1 MYELPTFP
9 CFYPLL
15 TTSKSID
22 FTGFL
27 TYLLSNKF
35 LSMYFVVF
43 AKSRFKKFYFVAKS
57 RPKKFAIHNQSP
69 LKKFTICDMLCA
81 KLGKR
86 FGGSRDVKTK
96 NRKAF
101 D

>member
-27 TYLLSNKF
+27 TNLLSSKF
-35 LSMYFVVF
+35 LLYNLHLLLSTIFF
-43 AKSRFKKFYFVAKS
+43 
-57 RPKKFAIHNQSP
+57 HP
-69 LKKFTICDMLCA
+69 LYYIYYKYKIWSDNIMA
-81 KLGKR
+81 KLPQI
-86 FGGSRDVKTK
+86 SEVK
-96 NRKAF
+96 F
-101 D
+101 EVMQIIW

>member
-27 TYLLSNKF
+27 TNLLSSKF
-35 LSMYFVVF
+35 LY
-43 AKSRFKKFYFVAKS
+43 
-57 RPKKFAIHNQSP
+57 
-69 LKKFTICDMLCA
+69 
-81 KLGKR
+81 
-86 FGGSRDVKTK
+86 
-96 NRKAF
+96 
-101 D
+101 

>member
-27 TYLLSNKF
+27 TNLLSSKF
-35 LSMYFVVF
+35 LLYNHSYFFLNGFVVRGT
-43 AKSRFKKFYFVAKS
+43 KSGIKM
-57 RPKKFAIHNQSP
+57 P
-69 LKKFTICDMLCA
+69 LTEQTEYTLPAVYNKC
-81 KLGKR
+81 
-86 FGGSRDVKTK
+86 
-96 NRKAF
+96 
-101 D
+101 

>member
-1 MYELPTFP
+1 MVSCLMGDSTALASAIVR
-9 CFYPLL
+9 CCL
-15 TTSKSID
+15 I
-22 FTGFL
+22 
-27 TYLLSNKF
+27 
-35 LSMYFVVF
+35 YFVVF

>member
-27 TYLLSNKF
+27 TYLLSSKF
-35 LSMYFVVF
+35 LFYIIIYIIIIIYATRFYYF
-43 AKSRFKKFYFVAKS
+43 
-57 RPKKFAIHNQSP
+57 
-69 LKKFTICDMLCA
+69 
-81 KLGKR
+81 
-86 FGGSRDVKTK
+86 
-96 NRKAF
+96 
-101 D
+101 